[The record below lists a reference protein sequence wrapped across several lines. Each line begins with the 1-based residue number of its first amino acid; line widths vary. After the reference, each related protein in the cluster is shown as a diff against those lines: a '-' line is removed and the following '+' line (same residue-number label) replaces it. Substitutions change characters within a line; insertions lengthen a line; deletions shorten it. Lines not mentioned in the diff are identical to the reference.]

1 MEKEQKT
8 DLRFQKTEQAIRETF
23 FELRKTLPI
32 EKVKVR
38 PLCQRAMVNTS
49 TFYAHYKDIVEL
61 SDIWE
66 NELIEKCMPKQE
78 DMACFF
84 SDPYR
89 FIVSLKNN
97 ATACWEELTVLFG
110 GRTEV
115 LHQKLEKKLEEHF
128 DINPA
133 SENGIKF
140 SFALGGLIHT
150 IHMPSEKTEPLPDQ
164 LCQILASLILKL

>member
-8 DLRFQKTEQAIRETF
+8 DLRFQKADQAIRQTF

-38 PLCQRAMVNTS
+38 PLCQRAMVNPS

-66 NELIEKCMPKQE
+66 NELIEKCVPKPE

-97 ATACWEELTVLFG
+97 ATSCWEELTVLFG
-110 GRTEV
+110 GKTEV
-115 LHQKLEKKLEEHF
+115 LHNKLEKKLEEQR
-128 DINPA
+128 
-133 SENGIKF
+133 
-140 SFALGGLIHT
+140 T
-150 IHMPSEKTEPLPDQ
+150 IR
-164 LCQILASLILKL
+164 CQKQ